1 MAQAVATVGVSR
13 PNTAARGCHQEA
25 QVPESK
31 SRKKKAYTP
40 QAVAQDVVRPT
51 SPNWWAPVMMT
62 LFILG
67 LLWIVVYYISG
78 STLPVMKNLG
88 WWNVVVGFSFIA
100 AGFGM
105 STRWR

>member
-1 MAQAVATVGVSR
+1 M
-13 PNTAARGCHQEA
+13 
-25 QVPESK
+25 PESK

-40 QAVAQDVVRPT
+40 QAVAQDTVRPV
-51 SPNWWAPVMMT
+51 SPNWWAPVMVT

-67 LLWIVVYYISG
+67 LIWIVVYYIAG
-78 STLPVMKNLG
+78 NDLPIMKNLG
-88 WWNVVVGFSFIA
+88 WWNVVVGFAFIA

>member
-1 MAQAVATVGVSR
+1 M
-13 PNTAARGCHQEA
+13 
-25 QVPESK
+25 PESK

-51 SPNWWAPVMMT
+51 SPNWWAPVMVT